1 MISCRAVSDLVR
13 FFPVLGLLFVELNLG
28 RVSSPELVQLLVK
41 AGSREQHP
49 DGKDAKRGNPYGLSV
64 GDNELKD
71 QVDSKPSI
79 DGEIHSLCLK
89 AGTESTFR
97 Y

>member
-1 MISCRAVSDLVR
+1 MISCRAVSD
-13 FFPVLGLLFVELNLG
+13 FGALLSSPGPAVSAQLNLG

-64 GDNELKD
+64 GDNELKE
-71 QVDSKPSI
+71 QV
-79 DGEIHSLCLK
+79 HSTSRREQSDLSVDLSQLL
-89 AGTESTFR
+89 AVIS
-97 Y
+97 

>member
-1 MISCRAVSDLVR
+1 LVR
-13 FFPVLGLLFVELNLG
+13 FFPVRALLSAQLNLG

-64 GDNELKD
+64 GDNELKE
-71 QVDSKPSI
+71 QV
-79 DGEIHSLCLK
+79 HSTSRREQSDLSVDLSQLL
-89 AGTESTFR
+89 AVIS
-97 Y
+97 